1 MDKISVIVP
10 IYNVEPYIER
20 AVWSLLLQSWQEMEI
35 LLIDDGSTDRSGEI
49 CEEIRRNWESRHRNK
64 HREIVIR
71 HIPNGGQSHARNL
84 GRVPGGFVP
93 CGARFRACVENFIVD
108 ASIFVVSIDMC
119 VRQATECDR
128 WMPRHQEPMKD
139 VVTCDKPRGAGG
151 RALIRGFP
159 NGETSKVTGR
169 EAGDCPLNV

>member
-1 MDKISVIVP
+1 MRRLVP
-10 IYNVEPYIER
+10 VVRVRACFLWRAGWGARCWVVRER
-20 AVWSLLLQSWQEMEI
+20 P
-35 LLIDDGSTDRSGEI
+35 
-49 CEEIRRNWESRHRNK
+49 C
-64 HREIVIR
+64 
-71 HIPNGGQSHARNL
+71 GGFFVG
-84 GRVPGGFVP
+84 GRVSGGFVP
-93 CGARFRACVENFIVD
+93 CGVRFRACVENFIVD

-159 NGETSKVTGR
+159 NGGTSKVTGR
-169 EAGDCPLNV
+169 EAGDCSLNV

>member
-1 MDKISVIVP
+1 MRRLVP
-10 IYNVEPYIER
+10 VGRFVPVVRVGACFFVEGWLGARCWVVRER
-20 AVWSLLLQSWQEMEI
+20 P
-35 LLIDDGSTDRSGEI
+35 
-49 CEEIRRNWESRHRNK
+49 C
-64 HREIVIR
+64 
-71 HIPNGGQSHARNL
+71 GGFFVG
-84 GRVPGGFVP
+84 GRVSGGFVP
-93 CGARFRACVENFIVD
+93 CGVRFRACVENFIVD

-159 NGETSKVTGR
+159 NGGTSKVTGR
-169 EAGDCPLNV
+169 EAGDCSLNV